1 MKKTKQQIIEGLT
14 ADLLTE
20 KSHSLKLESRAI
32 DLEKEVQKFQ
42 RQYYDADFKVR
53 ELEEQIRS
61 IRVINAVEVMA
72 MIKSSITLL
81 KYCSDPNA
89 THRRKEFYV
98 SQAEVVLKKQYDE
111 CFRLIFPNVD
121 TKDYPF

>member
-1 MKKTKQQIIEGLT
+1 MKKTKQQIIEGLI
-14 ADLLTE
+14 ADLLSE
-20 KSHSLKLESRAI
+20 KSANLKLESRTS

-53 ELEEQIRS
+53 ELEEQIKS
-61 IRVINAVEVMA
+61 IKVINAVEVMA

-81 KYCSDPNA
+81 KYCSDP
-89 THRRKEFYV
+89 KEFYV
-98 SQAEVVLKKQYDE
+98 SQAEVVLKKQYNE
-111 CFRLIFPNVD
+111 CFSLIFPNVD